1 MSGGT
6 VRSCTTCGAAR
17 HCMICGDP
25 DNPTRLY
32 CPAWRPIPASQE
44 KKPVAGCE
52 YCRLPVAAYHEDA
65 ITGVSVVMFSATRTM
80 IVMDRHRIEA
90 ARFSINCC
98 PNCGRDL
105 RGD

>member
-1 MSGGT
+1 MSGAA
-6 VRSCTTCGAAR
+6 VRDCTTCRWAV
-17 HCMICGDP
+17 HCITRGVSIRQNCP
-25 DNPTRLY
+25 EWKPLPAPT
-32 CPAWRPIPASQE
+32 E

-52 YCRLPVAAYHEDA
+52 YCRLPVAAYHEDT